1 MKCRGTEVVGPNES
15 LAKGLSEGDKSNT
28 NVLKN
33 DLDLIDI
40 KSLRLLYSSNPLVA
54 YLNINSLQNKINALR
69 VITKSFPLD
78 ILCIDETKLD
88 DSFPHHQFKIVFS
101 I

>member
-1 MKCRGTEVVGPNES
+1 MVGPNES

-78 ILCIDETKLD
+78 NLCIDETKLD